1 MTTVTSFLWFDSQ
14 AQEAAEFYVSLFEDG
29 RITSTTLNGSAGPGP
44 VGTVQTVEFELAGQR
59 FMALNAGPGD
69 RFNESISFMI
79 RCDSQEQVDDL
90 WARLTDGGR
99 PGPCGWLKDRFGLSW
114 QVVPE
119 LLFELRSDPD
129 PVKAEAVMAAMLQ
142 MGKIES
148 EGLLAAHRGA

>member
-1 MTTVTSFLWFDSQ
+1 MTTVTSFLWFESQ
-14 AQEAAEFYVSLFEDG
+14 AREAAELYVSLFDDG
-29 RITSTTLNGSAGPGP
+29 RITGTTLNGSAGPGE
-44 VGTVQTVEFELAGQR
+44 VGSVQTVEFELAGQR

-79 RCDSQEQVDDL
+79 RCDSQAQVDDL
-90 WARLTDGGR
+90 WERLTEGGR
-99 PGPCGWLKDRFGLSW
+99 PGPCGWLKDRYGMSW

-129 PVKAEAVMAAMLQ
+129 PAKAEAVMAAMLT

-148 EGLLAAHRGA
+148 DSLLAAHRDA